1 MTLTSQVIISANID
15 ETVKKLEVLKDTQR
29 IVKILEDDKAFSVT
43 DAKEVIAK
51 AYMASEETTV
61 LILAAKVFSPV
72 IQNKLLKII
81 EEPPKNKEFILI
93 TNSKSTVLGTIRSRL
108 PVRVISEVIE
118 EEILGLDVA
127 SLSLESVYTFVQTHK
142 RTGAKSMSTL
152 VERISKEAIQSQ
164 VYDLDEATLKVFS
177 NAFVALDM
185 GSPPQFILNTLLL
198 KLLARKKR

>member
-1 MTLTSQVIISANID
+1 MTLSSQVIISANIED
-15 ETVKKLEVLKDTQR
+15 TVLKLEALRSTER
-29 IVKILEDDKAFSVT
+29 IVKILETEKAFSVT
-43 DAKEVIAK
+43 DAKEAIAK

-72 IQNKLLKII
+72 VQNKLLKVI

-108 PVRVISEVIE
+108 PITVVSESRE
-118 EEILGLDVA
+118 EEDLGLDVA
-127 SLSLESVYTFVQTHK
+127 SLSLATVYEFIQTHK
-142 RTGAKSMSTL
+142 RTDAKAMTL
-152 VERISKEAIQSQ
+152 LIERISKASIQSQ
-164 VYDLDEATLKVFS
+164 VYDIDEVTLTLFS

-185 GSPPQFILNTLLL
+185 GSPPQFVLNVLLL